1 MIVSFY
7 YQFIY
12 NNMKVLVGIKRV
24 IDYSSQKVQKFLTRS
39 K

>member
-1 MIVSFY
+1 MIVSFI

-24 IDYSSQKVQKFLTRS
+24 IDYSSQKVFS
-39 K
+39 I

>member
-24 IDYSSQKVQKFLTRS
+24 IDYSSQKVPNILTRS